1 MKTGN
6 LFRPLVF
13 MLTIAILM
21 PTACCEHEMLAEKD
35 AIFMS
40 AQQTTR
46 AIINDKN
53 DLGSESVSNGTGFGV
68 YGYKTANYNVPGEEI
83 DVQVFTNTK
92 VTAAGTDDNY
102 DWSYTPLKYW
112 DKSTYYRFV
121 AYWPHTSQTAPG
133 SGAYVSHNETD
144 HIITLGGLPCW
155 QEADGSEN
163 DWLISTSQ
171 KYATQYID
179 QDNGYV
185 EFSFQHL
192 LARIEIRAWY
202 FGKEEKKPEIT
213 ELSIGNST
221 YKVPDGAT
229 TTTVSRNYTTSSGS
243 NTWSAFTYADNMK
256 LADTVL
262 INAYSDYEDVAP
274 DTTDLVCEWLIVPFS
289 ATDCPLNV
297 EYKINSIPFVPI
309 AIDTSLGAI
318 ESGKKY
324 TLTLKFNT
332 ITNSLELKELSVKDW
347 VESGNSNKDVYN
359 W

>member
-21 PTACCEHEMLAEKD
+21 PTACCEHEMLVEKD

-53 DLGSESVSNGTGFGV
+53 DLGGESVSNGTGFGV
-68 YGYKTANYNVPGEEI
+68 YGYKTANYSVPGEEI
-83 DVQVFTNTK
+83 DIQVFTNTK
-92 VTAAGTDDNY
+92 VTASGTDDNY
-102 DWSYTPLKYW
+102 SWSYTPLKYW
-112 DKSTYYRFV
+112 DRATYYRFV
-121 AYWPHTSQTAPG
+121 AYWPHITATAG
-133 SGAYVSHNETD
+133 SGAYVSHDAN
-144 HIITLGGLPCW
+144 HIIKLNNLPCW
-155 QEADGSEN
+155 QEVDGTEN

-171 KYATQYID
+171 KYASQYID

-202 FGKEEKKPEIT
+202 FGNEAKIPEIT
-213 ELSIGNST
+213 ELSLGNST
-221 YKVPDGAT
+221 YKVPDG
-229 TTTVSRNYTTSSGS
+229 TTVTSVSRDYTTSSGS
-243 NTWSAFTYADNMK
+243 NSWSPITYANNIT
-256 LADTVL
+256 LAETVQ
-262 INAYSDYEDVAP
+262 INAFSDYADVAP
-274 DTTDLVCEWLIVPFS
+274 DPTDLVCEWLVVPFS
-289 ATDCPLNV
+289 ATNCPLNV
-297 EYKINSIPFVPI
+297 EYKIDGVSFAPVAI
-309 AIDTSLGAI
+309 ATSLGAI

-324 TLTLKFNT
+324 TLTLKINT